1 MQVDSFAP
9 AHSAFGF
16 PIYVAPLPAGSI
28 PRACYRP
35 RPWLISSSLDV
46 LDVLIGGG
54 GEKDTTIIS
63 SLPIAYSIVCSAR
76 AKPGGS
82 YSRAW
87 ARAYGHFVFA
97 IRLR

>member
-1 MQVDSFAP
+1 MIPLLSDSSQA
-9 AHSAFGF
+9 SKR
-16 PIYVAPLPAGSI
+16 I
-28 PRACYRP
+28 RP
-35 RPWLISSSLDV
+35 EFS

-54 GEKDTTIIS
+54 GEKDTTITS
-63 SLPIAYSIVCSAR
+63 SFPIAYSIVCSAR

-97 IRLR
+97 IRIR